1 MLAEDKLGRSA
12 GEELRMA
19 TRQTATTI
27 DPISDGA
34 IDAFSDFDNRYLR
47 QGVAR
52 NDLASLPVIDISPF
66 MQSGSE
72 AARAAVAKQIRQ
84 ASIDIGFFY
93 AKGHGF
99 SATELRMLLDWGLR
113 FFHSPRAEK
122 DKLLWKND
130 PGRGYVPPG
139 GLNPEANKGKAP
151 DLKERLYFAREFA
164 LSGAEHRGAFP
175 AGPHQWPEEVALPG
189 FRRFVTDAQYKSV
202 ALIQRLG
209 FALARSLE
217 LDETYFE
224 RENGRFGST
233 MVYNYYPP
241 LDRATLERTQWSFSP
256 HTDYGSFT
264 VVVQDENGGLQVRNA
279 ASQWID
285 VTPIPDTV
293 IVNVGDLVALA
304 TNDLYTSNLHRVAN
318 FSGNERISVSFFV
331 GPPATAEI
339 SCLPTCR
346 GPDNPP
352 RYPTVNA
359 DEYTKALIEQY
370 HRTGRPGIAATTAT
384 RFKRQ

>member
-1 MLAEDKLGRSA
+1 M
-12 GEELRMA
+12 RMA
-19 TRQTATTI
+19 TQPAAAAI

-34 IDAFSDFDNRYLR
+34 IDTFSDFDNRYLR
-47 QGVAR
+47 QGIAR
-52 NDLASLPVIDISPF
+52 NDLASLPLIDVSPF
-66 MQSGSE
+66 MQSGSA
-72 AARAAVAKQIRQ
+72 AARDAAAAQIRQ

-93 AKGHGF
+93 ATGHGF
-99 SATELRMLLDWGLR
+99 SAAELQALLEDGLR
-113 FFHSPRAEK
+113 FFHLPRAEK
-122 DKLLWKND
+122 DKLFWKKD

-139 GLNPEANKGKAP
+139 GLNADANKDKAP

-164 LSGAEHRGAFP
+164 LSEAEHRGAFP
-175 AGPHQWPEEVALPG
+175 PGPHQWPAEAALPG
-189 FRRFVTDAQYKSV
+189 FRRSVTGIQYKSV

-209 FALARSLE
+209 FALARSLG
-217 LDETYFE
+217 LDEAYFE

-279 ASQWID
+279 AGQWID
-285 VTPIPDTV
+285 VTPMPGTV
-293 IVNVGDLVALA
+293 IVNIGDLVALA

-318 FSGNERISVSFFV
+318 FSGRERLSVSFFV
-331 GPPATAEI
+331 GPPSTAEI

-359 DEYTKALIEQY
+359 DEYTQALIEQY
-370 HRTGRPGIAATTAT
+370 HRTGRPGIAATTAS
-384 RFKRQ
+384 RFKHQ

>member
-1 MLAEDKLGRSA
+1 
-12 GEELRMA
+12 MA
-19 TRQTATTI
+19 TTQTAATAINT
-27 DPISDGA
+27 ISDGA

-47 QGVAR
+47 QGIAR
-52 NDLASLPVIDISPF
+52 NDLVSLPVIDISPF
-66 MQSGSE
+66 VQGGSE
-72 AARAAVAKQIRQ
+72 AAREAVAQQIRQ

-99 SATELRMLLDWGLR
+99 SAAELQAMLDWGLR
-113 FFHSPRAEK
+113 FFHLPSAEK
-122 DKLLWKND
+122 NKLFWKKD

-139 GLNPEANKGKAP
+139 GLNPDANKDKAP
-151 DLKERLYFAREFA
+151 DLKERLYFAREHA
-164 LSGAEHRGAFP
+164 MSEAEHRGAFP
-175 AGPHQWPEEVALPG
+175 QGPHQWPEEAALPD
-189 FRRFVTDAQYKSV
+189 FRRFVTETQYKSV

-209 FALARSLE
+209 FAIARSLG
-217 LDETYFE
+217 LDEAYFE

-264 VVVQDENGGLQVRNA
+264 IVVQDGNGGLQVRNA
-279 ASQWID
+279 SGQWID
-285 VTPIPDTV
+285 VTPVPGTV
-293 IVNVGDLVALA
+293 IVNIGDLIALA

-318 FSGNERISVSFFV
+318 FSGNERLSVTFFV

-346 GPDNPP
+346 GPDNPA

-359 DEYTKALIEQY
+359 EDYTQALIEQY
-370 HRTGRPGIAATTAT
+370 HRTGRPGIAVTTAS
-384 RFKRQ
+384 RFKKQ

>member
-1 MLAEDKLGRSA
+1 MAP
-12 GEELRMA
+12 EETVTM
-19 TRQTATTI
+19 I
-27 DPISDGA
+27 DPIRDGA
-34 IDAFSDFDNRYLR
+34 IEAFDDFDNRYLR
-47 QGVAR
+47 QGIAR
-52 NDLASLPVIDISPF
+52 NDLASLPVVDIAPF
-66 MQSGSE
+66 MQGGTE
-72 AARAAVAKQIRQ
+72 AARVEVAKQIRQ

-99 SATELRMLLDWGLR
+99 NAAELQALLDWGLR
-113 FFHSPRAEK
+113 FFHLPRAEK
-122 DKLLWKND
+122 AKVFWKND

-139 GLNPEANKGKAP
+139 GLNADANKDKAP

-164 LSGAEHRGAFP
+164 LNEVEHRGAFSP
-175 AGPHQWPEEVALPG
+175 GPHQWPDEAALPG
-189 FRRFVTDAQYKSV
+189 FRRFVTDAQVKSV
-202 ALIQRLG
+202 GLIQRLG
-209 FALARSLE
+209 FALARSLG
-217 LDETYFE
+217 LDEAYFE

-264 VVVQDENGGLQVRNA
+264 VVVQDENGGLQVRNTA
-279 ASQWID
+279 GQWID
-285 VTPIPDTV
+285 VTPLPDTV
-293 IVNVGDLVALA
+293 IVNIGDLVALG

-318 FSGNERISVSFFV
+318 FSGKERISVSFFV
-331 GPPATAEI
+331 GPPSTAEI

-346 GPDNPP
+346 GPDNPA

-370 HRTGRPGIAATTAT
+370 HRTGRPGIAATTAN

>member
-1 MLAEDKLGRSA
+1 
-12 GEELRMA
+12 MA
-19 TRQTATTI
+19 TAVI
-27 DPISDGA
+27 DTISDGA

-52 NDLASLPVIDISPF
+52 SDLAKLPVIDISPF
-66 MQSGSE
+66 VAGGDE
-72 AARAAVAKQIRQ
+72 ASRDRVAQQIRQ
-84 ASIDIGFFY
+84 ASIDIGFFL
-93 AKGHGF
+93 ATGHGF
-99 SATELRMLLDWGLR
+99 SAAELKSLLDWGLR
-113 FFHSPRAEK
+113 FFRLPEAEK
-122 DKLLWKND
+122 SKVMLKSGIGW
-130 PGRGYVPPG
+130 VPPG
-139 GLNPEANKGKAP
+139 GINAAVNRDKAV

-164 LSGAEHRGAFP
+164 LSEAEHRGAFP
-175 AGPHQWPEEVALPG
+175 PGPHQWPDEAAMPG
-189 FRRFVTDAQYKSV
+189 FRNFATATNYKSV
-202 ALIQRLG
+202 GLIQKIG
-209 FALARSLE
+209 FALARSLG
-217 LDETYFE
+217 LDEGWFE

-279 ASQWID
+279 AGQWID
-285 VTPIPDTV
+285 VTPVPGTV
-293 IVNVGDLVALA
+293 IVNIGDLVALA

-339 SCLPTCR
+339 SCLPTCQ

-352 RYPTVNA
+352 LYPCVNA

-370 HRTGRPGIAATTAT
+370 HRTGRPGIAVTTAS
-384 RFKRQ
+384 RFQRT

>member
-1 MLAEDKLGRSA
+1 MENA
-12 GEELRMA
+12 MA
-19 TRQTATTI
+19 TEAVTTI

-52 NDLASLPVIDISPF
+52 NDLASLPVIDIGAF
-66 MQSGSE
+66 MHGGSA
-72 AARAAVAKQIRQ
+72 AARDEVARRIRQ

-93 AKGHGF
+93 ATGHGF
-99 SATELRMLLDWGLR
+99 SAAELQTLLDWGLR
-113 FFHSPRAEK
+113 FFHLPRAEK
-122 DKLLWKND
+122 DKLFWKND

-139 GLNPEANKGKAP
+139 GLNLDANKDKAP

-164 LSGAEHRGAFP
+164 LSEAEHRGAFQP
-175 AGPHQWPEEVALPG
+175 GSHQWPEEAALPG
-189 FRRFVTDAQYKSV
+189 FRRFVTDLQYKGV
-202 ALIQRLG
+202 GLIQRLG
-209 FALARSLE
+209 FALARSLG
-217 LDETYFE
+217 LDEGYFE

-279 ASQWID
+279 AGQWID
-285 VTPIPDTV
+285 VTPVPGTV
-293 IVNVGDLVALA
+293 IVNIGDLVALA

-318 FSGNERISVSFFV
+318 FSGNERLSVSFFV
-331 GPPATAEI
+331 GPPSTAAI

-370 HRTGRPGIAATTAT
+370 NRTGRPGIAATTAT